1 MVLVVVYQV
10 KSLSNLYFDDLIK
23 FMGSLRVRL
32 KHGIQELSH

>member
-10 KSLSNLYFDDLIK
+10 KSLSNLYFDGLIK
-23 FMGSLRVRL
+23 FISPLRFRL